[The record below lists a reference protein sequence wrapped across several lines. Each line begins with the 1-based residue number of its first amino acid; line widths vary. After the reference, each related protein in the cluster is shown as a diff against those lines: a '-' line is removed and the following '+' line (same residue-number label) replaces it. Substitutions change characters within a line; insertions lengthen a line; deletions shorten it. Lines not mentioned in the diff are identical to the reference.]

1 MPVRIGSCGTMSRA
15 QRLLAL
21 LVVITAALLC
31 LGMVGWDEPERDRN
45 QSLYMC
51 NVWNDRSWAGCP

>member
-1 MPVRIGSCGTMSRA
+1 MSRA

-31 LGMVGWDEPERDRN
+31 LGMVGWHEPERDRN